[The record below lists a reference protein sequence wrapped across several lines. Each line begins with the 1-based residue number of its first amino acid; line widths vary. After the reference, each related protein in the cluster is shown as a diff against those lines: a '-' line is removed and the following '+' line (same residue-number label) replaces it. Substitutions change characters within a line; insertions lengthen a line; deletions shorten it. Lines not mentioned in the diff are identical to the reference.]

1 MKKIFN
7 FIPVAVAAISLVS
20 CSSDDFFGLNNQEDK
35 ITLTANVEADD
46 VTRASKDA
54 SGSNFTW
61 ATGDELRIYDS
72 NLQKYDV
79 FEKKADKNFFTLKG
93 TTQFITEQKEGKLD
107 YAYAL
112 FGAGAGISYAGWK
125 QDGATGV
132 LTALVNVP
140 AQLNYSEAKAS
151 DGTTVTYNVG
161 IPMWGTVT
169 PSVAEYTGEAKS
181 FETSMSKLAGQA
193 KIVFKNG
200 TKMDQLYARAS
211 ALRFATAADV
221 TAGKKCIDGTTA
233 CVAADAAIKTKIKA
247 QLADL
252 ENNTFETVVTG
263 GTNKIKEYLVADET
277 KPMNGWYEAR
287 LETNGYLQNA
297 SDAVVQQ
304 PADRNTIT
312 AKLVQANMKD
322 YENVVYLPLV
332 PQTYEILAF
341 EYSENALPAYANY
354 NLLRVDFDKEVT
366 RTSNIGKMTKTYSL
380 TYDVDGLESTYEI
393 GRYMAMYN
401 SANGSVELNLEG
413 NFATIDGK
421 LPEMYTI
428 YIPQLNHDMVVTIKK
443 PALGNDF
450 DISSKNL
457 VIADAEGVTNFD
469 KKVTI
474 NFEDFKAEAT
484 NNIQIKTKRPIEITG
499 DFTDI
504 TNGIVAANSS
514 TLTLGTED
522 NNIKVGTVALAKAD
536 GETAVGEVV
545 VNTKDATA
553 ITTLANTDGAN
564 ITVNGGAI
572 TTLDVL
578 NFNDTQTITM
588 TGGSIATLT
597 AGNIAAAKVVGK
609 KTVQVAT
616 SGEAVLGTTA
626 VTPKNKDANNY
637 LHFAFTSTLNAAT
650 LAAAGGLATAQ
661 ADVYTAAQFY
671 ALQEGNVG
679 ADIAA
684 VLQTNITIDPAA
696 AWAPMTLDADIVTDI
711 DGNGKTIS
719 GLKQPLFGTLKVG
732 VKDLA
737 LTNVEI
743 EEYLTGNSEIG
754 ALAKKFE
761 VSDDKTIKNVTISG
775 TSIGA
780 KYDENGK
787 AETVCN
793 VGGLFGQVEG
803 MVADKTLTIDNCA
816 VTLTGAIQGRYNL
829 GGFIG
834 NAVSTNKAYTIDFVN
849 TAAVAKRNK
858 SNIAAF
864 KKTFWAN
871 LLSDEHCGKV
881 GYFIGGITNGTA
893 AVNVNLGAG
902 GQDFNTYFT
911 AAATTFDT
919 GMAESSQAYLG
930 KLEFARNVVGGKAFL
945 GMTAIPDVNYQY
957 IGYSTVGSGMGTI
970 KVWGGPT
977 HSYGTPATVVNWKDI
992 VNKRAE

>member
-200 TKMDQLYARAS
+200 AKVAQLYARAS

-221 TAGKKCIDGTTA
+221 TAGTLCIDGTNA
-233 CVAADAAIKTKIKA
+233 CLEATAAIKTEIKTA
-247 QLADL
+247 LADL
-252 ENNTFETVVTG
+252 ENNTFETVLPVAG
-263 GTNKIKEYLVADET
+263 QKICKYLVADET

-287 LETNGYLQNA
+287 LETGGYLQNA
-297 SDAVVQQ
+297 DDAAVQQ
-304 PADRNTIT
+304 PVARNTIT
-312 AKLVQANMKD
+312 AKVLQANAKD
-322 YENVVYLPLV
+322 YNNVVYLPLI
-332 PQTYEILAF
+332 PQTYDILAF
-341 EYSENALPAYANY
+341 EYSENAVPAYANY
-354 NLLRVDFDKEVT
+354 NLLRVDFDKEIT
-366 RTSNIGKMTKTYSL
+366 RTSNIGKMTKEYSL
-380 TYDVDGLESTYEI
+380 QYAEAGLESTYEI
-393 GRYMAMYN
+393 GRYMAKYN
-401 SANGSVELNLEG
+401 NANGAVELDLTG
-413 NFATIDGK
+413 DFATIAGK
-421 LPEMYTI
+421 LDEMWTI
-428 YIPQLNHDMVVTIKK
+428 YVPELKNDMVVTIHKST
-443 PALGNDF
+443 ADF
-450 DISSKNL
+450 DISTKPL
-457 VIADAEGVTNFD
+457 IIADAEGVSNFD

-474 NFEDFKAEAT
+474 NFDGFKAEAT
-484 NNIQIKTKRPIEITG
+484 NNVQIKTKRPIAITG
-499 DFTDI
+499 DFTTI
-504 TNGIVAANSS
+504 ANGIVAAN
-514 TLTLGTED
+514 TPALTLGTKD
-522 NNIKVGTVALAKAD
+522 ADFKAGTVAIAKAD
-536 GETAVGEVV
+536 GETAVAEVT
-545 VNTKDATA
+545 VNSNAATA
-553 ITTLANTDGAN
+553 ITTLSNTDGAN

-919 GMAESSQAYLG
+919 GMAESSQASLG

-970 KVWGGPT
+970 KVWGGAT